1 MAIAKSPSRT
11 APIRILTAV
20 PVCDGHDSA
29 VTTINIELARHGIEV
44 IYLGYH
50 QSVGAIV
57 RAAIQEDANVV
68 GLSSYNGGHIVFFK
82 EVADQ
87 LKRSGNGDIPVFGG
101 GGGTITKADERVMKR
116 QGTDRIFFA
125 GTPLA
130 DIMAIIQRDYA
141 RITKPNAKFKGDRA
155 LARAITLAESAAF
168 GETQGGART
177 MGGLSLKRSAK
188 SRRAPAKTAFVVGVA
203 GPGGAGKSTLIDELT
218 SRFLN
223 HVPHG
228 RIALLANDPSH
239 PDSGG
244 AILGDRVSAIYAQD
258 DRVFFRSLAT
268 RGSLTGLSA
277 AAPAAI
283 DILKQSGEFDLI
295 LVESV
300 GVGQESDPF
309 RVFGKEQKLVDA
321 TLFVLAPHYGGL
333 IQLQKIALLNGADL
347 VALNKC
353 DHPMAHTAKAEIQAR
368 LHQNAKDQTLHPTTA
383 AKHFDPGVDALF
395 AAIAELAGLKVGTV
409 IPDRPDYDTG
419 GERPCHLEIEGG
431 PDLRAGR
438 VESPTT
444 KKHQKGGA
452 VIPNRPSRAPKRT
465 SSAPLIKSRSR
476 LTPSRAKK
484 GGRS

>member
-1 MAIAKSPSRT
+1 MAAAPSPRKA
-11 APIRILTAV
+11 APLRILTAV

-50 QSVGAIV
+50 QSASAIV
-57 RAAIQEDANVV
+57 RAAIQEDVNVV

-82 EVADQ
+82 EVCDQ
-87 LKRSGNGDIPVFGG
+87 LRRSGNADIPVFGG

-116 QGTDRIFFA
+116 QGTDRIYFA
-125 GTPLA
+125 GTPLDA
-130 DIMAIIQRDYA
+130 MMAEIKRDYA
-141 RITKPNAKFKGDRA
+141 RVAKPNGKFKGDRA
-155 LARAITLAESAAF
+155 LARAITMAETEAF
-168 GETQGGART
+168 HGRAGPPGPPRTSKTARPAVAPYP
-177 MGGLSLKRSAK
+177 KAK
-188 SRRAPAKTAFVVGVA
+188 LGRRAFLVGVA

-218 SRFLN
+218 SRFLRQN
-223 HVPHG
+223 PAG

-283 DILKQSGEFDLI
+283 DILKDSGEFDLI
-295 LVESV
+295 FVESV

-309 RVFGKEQKLVDA
+309 RIFGQDPKLVDA
-321 TLFVLAPHYGGL
+321 TLFVLAPYYGGL

-368 LHQNAKDQTLHPTTA
+368 LDQNHKSQLLHLTTA
-383 AKHFDPGVDALF
+383 AKHFDPGVDILY
-395 AAIAELAGLKVGTV
+395 AAIARLGGLAE
-409 IPDRPDYDTG
+409 RTG
-419 GERPCHLEIEGG
+419 GEKPCFME
-431 PDLRAGR
+431 
-438 VESPTT
+438 V
-444 KKHQKGGA
+444 
-452 VIPNRPSRAPKRT
+452 AP
-465 SSAPLIKSRSR
+465 
-476 LTPSRAKK
+476 
-484 GGRS
+484 

>member
-1 MAIAKSPSRT
+1 MAVAKPHRSTVPL
-11 APIRILTAV
+11 RILTAV
-20 PVCDGHDSA
+20 PICDGHDSA

-50 QSVGAIV
+50 QSVAAIA
-57 RAAIQEDANVV
+57 RAAIQEDVNVV

-82 EVADQ
+82 EVVDQ
-87 LKRSGNGDIPVFGG
+87 LKRLGSGDIPVFGG
-101 GGGTITKADERVMKR
+101 GGGTITKADERIMQR

-125 GTPLA
+125 GTPLK
-130 DIMAIIQRDYA
+130 DIMALIQREYA
-141 RITKPNAKFKGDRA
+141 RTAKPNAKFRGDRA
-155 LARAITLAESAAF
+155 LARAITLAECRAGSPTPPFTRPRRSGVSDPALHSR
-168 GETQGGART
+168 QPRAR
-177 MGGLSLKRSAK
+177 
-188 SRRAPAKTAFVVGVA
+188 AFVVGVA

-218 SRFLN
+218 SRFLQS
-223 HVPHG
+223 HPTG

-283 DILKQSGEFDLI
+283 ELLKNSGEFDLI

-309 RVFGKEQKLVDA
+309 RIFGRGPRLVDA

-368 LHQNAKDQTLHPTTA
+368 LNQNGRGQLLHLTTA

-395 AAIAELAGLKVGTV
+395 AALAKLGGLDVSS
-409 IPDRPDYDTG
+409 G
-419 GERPCHLEIEGG
+419 GEKPCHLE
-431 PDLRAGR
+431 
-438 VESPTT
+438 VSP
-444 KKHQKGGA
+444 
-452 VIPNRPSRAPKRT
+452 
-465 SSAPLIKSRSR
+465 
-476 LTPSRAKK
+476 
-484 GGRS
+484 

>member
-1 MAIAKSPSRT
+1 MAVAKSKRANT
-11 APIRILTAV
+11 PIRILTAV
-20 PVCDGHDSA
+20 PICDGHDSA

-50 QSVGAIV
+50 QSISAIV
-57 RAAIQEDANVV
+57 RAAIQEDVNVV

-82 EVADQ
+82 EVVEQ

-101 GGGTITKADERVMKR
+101 GGGTITKADERVMQR

-125 GTPLA
+125 GTPLKE
-130 DIMAIIQRDYA
+130 IMALIQRDYA
-141 RITKPNAKFKGDRA
+141 RDAKPNTKFKGDRA
-155 LARAITLAESAAF
+155 LSRAITIAES
-168 GETQGGART
+168 GGKLPAVKRT
-177 MGGLSLKRSAK
+177 GSAK
-188 SRRAPAKTAFVVGVA
+188 SFVVGVA

-218 SRFLN
+218 SRFLQRN
-223 HVPHG
+223 PTG

-283 DILKQSGEFDLI
+283 DVLRRSGEFDLI

-309 RVFGKEQKLVDA
+309 RIFGDGQKLVDA

-333 IQLQKIALLNGADL
+333 IQLQKIALLTGADL

-368 LHQNAKDQTLHPTTA
+368 LNQNGKGQTLQTTTA
-383 AKHFDPGVDALF
+383 AKHFDPGVDTLF
-395 AAIAELAGLKVGTV
+395 AAIAELASLPLSV
-409 IPDRPDYDTG
+409 G
-419 GERPCHLEIEGG
+419 GEKPCQLEI
-431 PDLRAGR
+431 
-438 VESPTT
+438 
-444 KKHQKGGA
+444 
-452 VIPNRPSRAPKRT
+452 
-465 SSAPLIKSRSR
+465 SS
-476 LTPSRAKK
+476 
-484 GGRS
+484 

>member
-1 MAIAKSPSRT
+1 MAAAHSPRNA
-11 APIRILTAV
+11 APLRILTAV

-50 QSVGAIV
+50 QSASAIV
-57 RAAIQEDANVV
+57 RAAIQEDVNVV

-82 EVADQ
+82 EVAAQ
-87 LKRSGNGDIPVFGG
+87 LRKSGNADIPVFGG
-101 GGGTITKADERVMKR
+101 GGGTITHADERVMKR
-116 QGTDRIFFA
+116 QGTDRIYFA
-125 GTPLA
+125 GTPLDA
-130 DIMAIIQRDYA
+130 MMAEIKRDYA
-141 RITKPNAKFKGDRA
+141 RAAKMNRKFKGDRA
-155 LARAITLAESAAF
+155 LARAITMAEDNVPL
-168 GETQGGART
+168 EAR
-177 MGGLSLKRSAK
+177 RP
-188 SRRAPAKTAFVVGVA
+188 RRAAPTGEVARAPRKKPFIVGVA

-218 SRFLN
+218 SRFLRS
-223 HVPHG
+223 HPTG

-295 LVESV
+295 FVESV

-309 RVFGKEQKLVDA
+309 RIFGQGPKLVDA
-321 TLFVLAPHYGGL
+321 TLFVLAPYYGGL

-368 LHQNAKDQTLHPTTA
+368 LDQNGKNQVLHPTTA
-383 AKHFDPGVDALF
+383 AKHYDPGVDTLY
-395 AAIAELAGLKVGTV
+395 AAIARLGGLGES
-409 IPDRPDYDTG
+409 TG
-419 GERPCHLEIEGG
+419 GEKPCMME
-431 PDLRAGR
+431 
-438 VESPTT
+438 V
-444 KKHQKGGA
+444 
-452 VIPNRPSRAPKRT
+452 
-465 SSAPLIKSRSR
+465 SS
-476 LTPSRAKK
+476 
-484 GGRS
+484 

>member
-1 MAIAKSPSRT
+1 MAVAKPHRSTVPL
-11 APIRILTAV
+11 RILTAV
-20 PVCDGHDSA
+20 PICDGHDSA

-50 QSVGAIV
+50 QSVAAIA
-57 RAAIQEDANVV
+57 RAAIQEDVNVV

-82 EVADQ
+82 EVVDQ
-87 LKRSGNGDIPVFGG
+87 LKRLGSGDLPVFGG
-101 GGGTITKADERVMKR
+101 GGGTITKADERIMQR

-125 GTPLA
+125 GTPLK
-130 DIMAIIQRDYA
+130 DIMALIQREYA
-141 RITKPNAKFKGDRA
+141 RTAKPNAKFKGDRA
-155 LARAITLAESAAF
+155 LARAITLAEQNPSARHSSPVTA
-168 GETQGGART
+168 
-177 MGGLSLKRSAK
+177 
-188 SRRAPAKTAFVVGVA
+188 SRKGVRPFVVGVA

-218 SRFLN
+218 SRFLQS
-223 HVPHG
+223 HPTG

-239 PDSGG
+239 PDNGG

-283 DILKQSGEFDLI
+283 ELLKNSGEFDLI

-309 RVFGKEQKLVDA
+309 RVFGRGPRLVDA

-368 LHQNAKDQTLHPTTA
+368 LNQNGRGQLLHLTTA

-395 AAIAELAGLKVGTV
+395 AAIAKLGGLTV
-409 IPDRPDYDTG
+409 SSG
-419 GERPCHLEIEGG
+419 GEKPCHLE
-431 PDLRAGR
+431 
-438 VESPTT
+438 V
-444 KKHQKGGA
+444 
-452 VIPNRPSRAPKRT
+452 RP
-465 SSAPLIKSRSR
+465 
-476 LTPSRAKK
+476 
-484 GGRS
+484 